1 MSYPT
6 GMGAAT
12 GNHYNNVA
20 AQMHAYLNN
29 GGSSGGG
36 SGGLHMAHGHFHQHQ
51 PSHGVAYASNG
62 YGGGHSFGVHP
73 VIANDVGGFARRF
86 MRNLLN

>member
-1 MSYPT
+1 MNYPT

-12 GNHYNNVA
+12 GNHYHNVA

-29 GGSSGGG
+29 GAGGG
-36 SGGLHMAHGHFHQHQ
+36 GQHLHAAHGYMNQFQ
-51 PSHGVAYASNG
+51 PSHGVAFASNAFQTAG
-62 YGGGHSFGVHP
+62 QRFGIDP
-73 VIANDVGGFARRF
+73 VIAGDVGGFARKF